1 MRMRD
6 LSNKEIS
13 LVGGGYGGT
22 PPLGSPNASTYFERC
37 MSYTNPNASTS
48 AALTL
53 AAFIPGVG
61 MVLTFLGAV
70 NTIGTGAACGLGTLQ
85 YVQRR

>member
-1 MRMRD
+1 MHMRD
-6 LSNKEIS
+6 LSSNEIS
-13 LVGGGYGGT
+13 VVDGGYGGT

-53 AAFIPGVG
+53 AALIPGVG
-61 MVLTFLGAV
+61 TALTFLGVV
-70 NTIGTGAACGLGTLQ
+70 NTIGTGTACGLGTLQ
-85 YVQRR
+85 YAQH

>member
-1 MRMRD
+1 MRD
-6 LSNKEIS
+6 LSSNELS
-13 LVGGGYGGT
+13 LVNGGYGGT

-53 AAFIPGVG
+53 VALIPGVG
-61 MVLTFLGAV
+61 TALTFLGVV

-85 YVQRR
+85 YAQH